1 MKQVPSHSQSR
12 GSNAAP
18 APAAVKR
25 IRPRRKTAR
34 AVGLAALATVAL
46 IGGVIGAKLNSISK
60 NGNGSVISV
69 VESMINPKG
78 EFPGKDRVN
87 IVLIGKDYNRLESKD
102 PKLNGMPF
110 TKGSRADSIVVL
122 SLDLN
127 NGKVSALSV
136 PRDTVIERE
145 DGRGS
150 GKING
155 TYARG
160 GAEQLQN
167 TLGELLGV
175 RPDYYVALKPDG
187 VKNLVDKLGGVD
199 VEAID
204 DMKYDDNWGQL
215 HIDLKKGPLRID
227 GTEAVGFTR
236 FREVKP
242 GTPHSKEE
250 GDGRRMA
257 RQQMVIK
264 AMASEAKKPGNWLH
278 VDDIIKFGLKQI
290 ETNLDQ
296 EQVFALGALF
306 RNIQPDQ
313 MQTASLVGRGTNR
326 GTYFFVPDE
335 DKKKALVD
343 WLIKGDESAA
353 NRLTVV
359 AVQNGTEIPGLARRV
374 ADLLCEQGFD
384 AKSTG
389 NAKRGK
395 ETSEVSETRILYGKA
410 AIQVRAERIAKM
422 LGGGKLEKQIASGV
436 ASATPVVTDPEA
448 PDVTVVMGRDL
459 ADTFAER
466 SAKL

>member
-1 MKQVPSHSQSR
+1 MKQVPPHSQSH
-12 GSNAAP
+12 GGTTASTP
-18 APAAVKR
+18 TTGTPT
-25 IRPRRKTAR
+25 RPPRKTAR
-34 AVGLAALATVAL
+34 AVGLVVLAVVAL
-46 IGGVIGAKLNSISK
+46 VGGFTFAKLKSIS
-60 NGNGSVISV
+60 GDGSGSVISV
-69 VESMINPKG
+69 VESMINPRG
-78 EFPGKDRVN
+78 EFPGKERIN

-110 TKGSRADSIVVL
+110 TKGARADSIVVL

-127 NGKVSALSV
+127 AGKVSALSV
-136 PRDTVIERE
+136 PRDTAIRRE
-145 DGRGS
+145 DGQGI

-160 GAEQLQN
+160 GAEQLQD

-227 GTEAVGFTR
+227 GTQAVGFTR

-264 AMASEAKKPGNWLH
+264 AMVAEAKKPGNWLQ

-306 RNIQPDQ
+306 RNIQPEQ
-313 MQTASLVGRGTNR
+313 MQTASLIGRGTSR

-335 DKKKALVD
+335 EKKEALVD
-343 WLIKGDESAA
+343 WLLKGDESAA

-359 AVQNGTEIPGLARRV
+359 AVQNGTEVPGLARRV
-374 ADLLCEQGFD
+374 ADLLREQGFD

-389 NAKRGK
+389 NAGRD
-395 ETSEVSETRILYGKA
+395 SESTEISETRILYGKA
-410 AIQVRAERIAKM
+410 ATQKRAERIAKM
-422 LGGGKLEKQIASGV
+422 LGGGKLEKQVPSDV
-436 ASATPVVTDPEA
+436 ATATPVSADPDA
-448 PDVTVVMGRDL
+448 PDVTVVLGRDL
-459 ADTFAER
+459 AATFAER